1 MPQQKILPRPANKP
15 VSTSQQPNVANA
27 VGAVI
32 TTVGTLLG
40 ETLIR
45 VLERRFGR

>member
-1 MPQQKILPRPANKP
+1 MPQQKILPRSSIKP
-15 VSTSQQPNVANA
+15 DFTSQQHNVANA
-27 VGAVI
+27 VGVVI